1 MDQVNVVNLIA
12 VAIALLLSAA
22 IPAVLPPL
30 PVPGV
35 VLEIILGVLIGPQ
48 VLDIVHPQ
56 ATLNFLASLGVGM
69 LFLMAGFEMNPAI
82 LRGRP
87 IRNGLLGW
95 AVTLVIAFGSAAP
108 LTNAGL
114 ATGWLF
120 TGLALTT
127 TSVGALLPML
137 RDAGLLAP
145 PYGPMVMAAGAMGE
159 AGPVI
164 LLSLLLAK
172 GRAPTEALTMVAFA
186 IAATGAVVLASRA
199 SGRGVA
205 KIVERTMGTSSQLPM
220 RFAVSSLVLLIVLS
234 EYLRLDMALGAFV
247 AGALVRAAIERRHDE
262 AMAARM
268 AGLGSAFLIP
278 LFFITSGVRLDVA
291 SLFSNPSA
299 LALVPVYAALML
311 IVRGL
316 PALLLYR
323 ADLSFRQRLGLALHS
338 GTQLSLVVAITGIAV
353 PRGLMPGAQA
363 AAMVGAGVI
372 TMILFPALAQ
382 SMLSEPRATESLAS

>member
-12 VAIALLLSAA
+12 VAIALSLSAV
-22 IPAVLPPL
+22 IPAVLPRL

-48 VLDIVHPQ
+48 VLNIVHPQ
-56 ATLNFLASLGVGM
+56 TTLNFLADLGVGM
-69 LFLMAGFEMNPAI
+69 LFLMAGFEMNPAV

-95 AVTLVIAFGSAAP
+95 ALTLVIAFGSAA
-108 LTNAGL
+108 LLATAGL
-114 ATGWLF
+114 ASGWLF

-127 TSVGALLPML
+127 TSIGALLPML
-137 RDAGLLAP
+137 RDAGLLSP

-172 GRAPTEALTMVAFA
+172 GRAPAEALTMVGFA

-199 SGRGVA
+199 SGRGIA

-234 EYLRLDMALGAFV
+234 EFLRLDMALGAFV
-247 AGALVRAAIERRHDE
+247 AGALVRAAIERRQDE

-278 LFFITSGVRLDVA
+278 LFFVTSGVRLDVA
-291 SLFSNPSA
+291 SLFSSPSA

-311 IVRGL
+311 IARGL

-323 ADLSFRQRLGLALHS
+323 GDLSFRQRVGLALHS

-353 PRGLMPGAQA
+353 PRGLMPGGQA

-382 SMLSEPRATESLAS
+382 SILSEPTATETVAS